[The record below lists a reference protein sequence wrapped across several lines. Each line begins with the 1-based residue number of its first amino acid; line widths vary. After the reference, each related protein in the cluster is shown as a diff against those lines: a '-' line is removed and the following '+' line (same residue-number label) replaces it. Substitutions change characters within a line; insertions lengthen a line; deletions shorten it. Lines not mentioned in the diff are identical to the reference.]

1 MELRLQL
8 SLPRDAGGIPVA
20 RRLLRDSLRTIG
32 VHPECI
38 DDIELAL
45 SEACSNALRHAG
57 PANTFHVNSL
67 VDDRRCVI
75 EVTDG
80 GVGFDD
86 QKTPEEN
93 LGAEHG
99 RGIQLMRAVLDD
111 LDYSV
116 AVGGGTIARLTK
128 NLTWA
133 APPFPEVAGARHW
146 PGVDEGE

>member
-8 SLPRDAGGIPVA
+8 SLPRDAGGIPVV

-32 VHPECI
+32 VDPECI
-38 DDIELAL
+38 DDITLAL
-45 SEACSNALRHAG
+45 SEASSNALRHAG
-57 PANTFHVNSL
+57 PANTFQVSSV

-75 EVTDG
+75 EVTDS
-80 GVGFDD
+80 GVGFDAKDAPD
-86 QKTPEEN
+86 QD
-93 LGAEHG
+93 LDAEHG

-116 AVGGGTIARLTK
+116 ASGGGTIARLTK

-133 APPFPEVAGARHW
+133 APPFPEVAGARSW
-146 PGVDEGE
+146 PGSAD